1 MNPFSAILVLIV
13 SLAGQIFAAETKHT
27 YIGQITCVVCAT
39 CEAHISAALIAK
51 LPGMEKIDITK
62 GEKEGTNTITIVSK
76 EGDFTKDTAM
86 SAHGDL
92 SKTYQITSLFDKK

>member
-13 SLAGQIFAAETKHT
+13 SLAQQIFAAETKHT
-27 YIGQITCVVCAT
+27 YIGQITGVVCAT

-62 GEKEGTNTITIVSK
+62 GEKRRHEYDHHRFQGRGCHQGHGHVSARRPIQNLP
-76 EGDFTKDTAM
+76 D
-86 SAHGDL
+86 HL
-92 SKTYQITSLFDKK
+92 SL